1 MAKLAV
7 DGDKAVYY
15 EDLGAGD
22 TALVLIHGWG
32 MSGRCWDGVIK
43 PLLDSGLRLVNID
56 HRGCGRSDHD
66 FADLSIGAIASDV
79 VKVVESLGLK
89 SVILTGWSLGGA
101 VATQA
106 ASLLGDRCSALVLTA
121 GASPIYTQKPDLPL
135 GGTAEDV
142 AGVVA
147 AMDDDRVTFLAGLA
161 HAVCAKPISDAML
174 TWMGETFI
182 ASAARASST
191 LGELAHLD
199 QREILLALD
208 MPVLSYICGQDGFV
222 APEISRWV
230 AENHP
235 RAQGVEFPDSGH
247 APFIEERPDYLRTLV
262 EFTGSVW
269 GA

>member
-1 MAKLAV
+1 MARLAV
-7 DGDKAVYY
+7 DGSKSIYF

-32 MSGRCWDGVIK
+32 MSGRCWDGILK
-43 PLLDSGLRLVNID
+43 PLLEHGLRVVTMD

-66 FADLSIGAIASDV
+66 FADLSIDAIAGDV
-79 VKVVESLGLK
+79 AALVDECNLK
-89 SVILTGWSLGGA
+89 SVILNGWSLGGA
-101 VATQA
+101 VATKA
-106 ASLLGDRCSALVLTA
+106 ASLLGSRCSALVLTA

-174 TWMGETFI
+174 TWMGDAFI

-191 LGELAHLD
+191 LGELAHID
-199 QREILLALD
+199 QREMLLGLD
-208 MPVLSYICGQDGFV
+208 MPILSYICGQDGFV

-230 AENHP
+230 ADNHP
-235 RAQGVEFPDSGH
+235 RAKGIEFPDSGH
-247 APFIEERPDYLRTLV
+247 APFIEERADYVSTLV
-262 EFTGSVW
+262 EFARAV
-269 GA
+269 

>member
-1 MAKLAV
+1 MATLAV
-7 DGDKAVYY
+7 DGTKSIYY
-15 EDLGAGD
+15 EDLGAGA

-32 MSGRCWDGVIK
+32 MSGRCWDGILK
-43 PLLDSGLRLVNID
+43 PLLHAGLRVITID

-66 FADLSIGAIASDV
+66 FADLSIDAIASDV
-79 VKVVESLGLK
+79 AMLASHLK
-89 SVILTGWSLGGA
+89 LQNVILNGWSLGGA
-101 VATQA
+101 VATKA
-106 ASLLGDRCSALVLTA
+106 ASLLGDRCKALVLTA

-161 HAVCAKPISDAML
+161 HAVCAKPVSEAVLAWMADA
-174 TWMGETFI
+174 FI

-191 LGELAHLD
+191 LGELADID
-199 QREILLALD
+199 QRDLLLGLD
-208 MPVLSYICGQDGFV
+208 LPVLSYICGKDGFV

-235 RAQGVEFPDSGH
+235 RAQGVEFPESGH
-247 APFIEERPDYLRTLV
+247 APFIEERDAYVSSLLNFV
-262 EFTGSVW
+262 N
-269 GA
+269 AA

>member
-1 MAKLAV
+1 MARLAV
-7 DGDKAVYY
+7 DGSKSIYF

-32 MSGRCWDGVIK
+32 MSGRCWDGILK
-43 PLLDSGLRLVNID
+43 PLLEHGLRVVTMD

-66 FADLSIGAIASDV
+66 FADLSIDAIAGDAAALV
-79 VKVVESLGLK
+79 DELNLK
-89 SVILTGWSLGGA
+89 SVILNGWSLGGA
-101 VATQA
+101 VATKA
-106 ASLLGDRCSALVLTA
+106 ASLLGSRCSALVLTA

-174 TWMGETFI
+174 AWMGDAFI

-191 LGELAHLD
+191 LGELAHID
-199 QREILLALD
+199 QREMLLGLD

-230 AENHP
+230 ADNHP
-235 RAQGVEFPDSGH
+235 RAKGIEFPDSGH
-247 APFIEERPDYLRTLV
+247 APFIEERADYVSTLV
-262 EFTGSVW
+262 EFARAV
-269 GA
+269 

>member
-1 MAKLAV
+1 MARLAV
-7 DGDKAVYY
+7 DGSKSIYF

-32 MSGRCWDGVIK
+32 MSGRCWDGILK
-43 PLLDSGLRLVNID
+43 PLLEHGLRVVTMD

-66 FADLSIGAIASDV
+66 FADLSIDAIAGDV
-79 VKVVESLGLK
+79 AALVDELNLK
-89 SVILTGWSLGGA
+89 SVILNGWSLGGA
-101 VATQA
+101 VATKA
-106 ASLLGDRCSALVLTA
+106 ASLLGSRCSALVLTA

-174 TWMGETFI
+174 AWMGDAFI

-191 LGELAHLD
+191 LGELAHID
-199 QREILLALD
+199 QREMLLGLD

-230 AENHP
+230 ADNHP
-235 RAQGVEFPDSGH
+235 RAKGIEFPDSGH
-247 APFIEERPDYLRTLV
+247 APFIEERADYVSTLV
-262 EFTGSVW
+262 EFARAV
-269 GA
+269 

>member
-1 MAKLAV
+1 MARLAV
-7 DGDKAVYY
+7 DGSKSIYF

-32 MSGRCWDGVIK
+32 MSGRCWDGILK
-43 PLLDSGLRLVNID
+43 PLLEHGLRVVTMD

-66 FADLSIGAIASDV
+66 FADLSIDAIAGDV
-79 VKVVESLGLK
+79 AALVDELNLK
-89 SVILTGWSLGGA
+89 SVILNGWSLGGA
-101 VATQA
+101 VATKA
-106 ASLLGDRCSALVLTA
+106 ASLLGSRCRALVLTA

-174 TWMGETFI
+174 TWMGDAFI

-191 LGELAHLD
+191 LGELAHID
-199 QREILLALD
+199 QREMLLGLD

-230 AENHP
+230 ADNHP
-235 RAQGVEFPDSGH
+235 RAKGIEFPDSGH
-247 APFIEERPDYLRTLV
+247 APFIEERADYVSTLV
-262 EFTGSVW
+262 EFARAV
-269 GA
+269 

>member
-1 MAKLAV
+1 MARLAV
-7 DGDKAVYY
+7 DGSKSIYF

-32 MSGRCWDGVIK
+32 MSGRCWDGILK
-43 PLLDSGLRLVNID
+43 PLLEHGLRVVTMD

-66 FADLSIGAIASDV
+66 FADLSIDAIAGDV
-79 VKVVESLGLK
+79 AALVDELNLK
-89 SVILTGWSLGGA
+89 SVILNGWSLGGA
-101 VATQA
+101 VATKA
-106 ASLLGDRCSALVLTA
+106 ASLLGSRCSALVLTA

-174 TWMGETFI
+174 AWMGDAFI

-191 LGELAHLD
+191 LGELAHID
-199 QREILLALD
+199 QREMLLGLD

-230 AENHP
+230 ADNHP
-235 RAQGVEFPDSGH
+235 RAKGIEFPDSGH
-247 APFIEERPDYLRTLV
+247 A
-262 EFTGSVW
+262 
-269 GA
+269 

>member
-1 MAKLAV
+1 MARLAV
-7 DGDKAVYY
+7 DGSKSIYY
-15 EDLGAGD
+15 EDLGEGD
-22 TALVLIHGWG
+22 KALLLIHGWG
-32 MSGRCWDGVIK
+32 MSSRCWDGVLK
-43 PLLDSGLRLVNID
+43 PLLRSNLRVITMD

-66 FADLSIGAIASDV
+66 FADFSINAIASDV
-79 VKVVESLGLK
+79 VALVDALKLDSVV
-89 SVILTGWSLGGA
+89 VNGWSLGGA

-106 ASLLGDRCSALVLTA
+106 ASLLGDRCKALVLTA

-135 GGTAEDV
+135 GGTADDV

-174 TWMGETFI
+174 AWMGNEFI

-191 LGELAHLD
+191 LGELAHID
-199 QREILLALD
+199 QRDTLLALD

-235 RAQGVEFPDSGH
+235 RAQGVEFPNSGH
-247 APFIEERPDYLRTLV
+247 APFIEEREEYLRTLI
-262 EFTGSVW
+262 EFTN
-269 GA
+269 AA

>member
-1 MAKLAV
+1 MARLAV
-7 DGDKAVYY
+7 DGSKSIYF

-32 MSGRCWDGVIK
+32 MSGRCWDGILK
-43 PLLDSGLRLVNID
+43 PLLEHGLRVVTMD

-66 FADLSIGAIASDV
+66 FADLSIDAIAGDV
-79 VKVVESLGLK
+79 AALVDELNLK
-89 SVILTGWSLGGA
+89 SVILNGWSLGGA
-101 VATQA
+101 VATKA
-106 ASLLGDRCSALVLTA
+106 AFLLGSRCSALVLTA

-174 TWMGETFI
+174 TWMGDAFI

-191 LGELAHLD
+191 LGELAHID
-199 QREILLALD
+199 QREMLLGLD

-230 AENHP
+230 ADNHP
-235 RAQGVEFPDSGH
+235 RAKGIEFPDSGH
-247 APFIEERPDYLRTLV
+247 APFIEERADYVSTLV
-262 EFTGSVW
+262 EFARAV
-269 GA
+269 

>member
-1 MAKLAV
+1 MARLAV
-7 DGDKAVYY
+7 DETKSIYY

-22 TALVLIHGWG
+22 KALLLIHGWG
-32 MSGRCWDGVIK
+32 MSSRCWDGVLK
-43 PLLDSGLRLVNID
+43 PLINSGLRVITMD

-66 FADLSIGAIASDV
+66 FADLSIDAIAGDV
-79 VKVVESLGLK
+79 VALVDALQVS
-89 SVILTGWSLGGA
+89 SVILNGWSLGGA
-101 VATQA
+101 VATKA
-106 ASLLGDRCSALVLTA
+106 ASLLGGRCTALVLTA

-174 TWMGETFI
+174 AWMGNEFI

-199 QREILLALD
+199 QRDLLLGMD
-208 MPVLSYICGQDGFV
+208 IPVLSYICGKDGFV

-235 RAQGVEFPDSGH
+235 RAQGIEFPESGH
-247 APFIEERPDYLRTLV
+247 APFIEERQDYLRTLI
-262 EFTGSVW
+262 EFINAV
-269 GA
+269 

>member
-1 MAKLAV
+1 MARLAV
-7 DGDKAVYY
+7 DGSKSIYF

-32 MSGRCWDGVIK
+32 MSGRCWDGILK
-43 PLLDSGLRLVNID
+43 PLLEHGLRVVTMD

-66 FADLSIGAIASDV
+66 FADLSIDAIAGDAAALV
-79 VKVVESLGLK
+79 DELNLK
-89 SVILTGWSLGGA
+89 SVILNGWSLGGA
-101 VATQA
+101 VATKA
-106 ASLLGDRCSALVLTA
+106 ASLLGSRCSALVLTA

-174 TWMGETFI
+174 TWMGDAFI

-191 LGELAHLD
+191 LGELAHID
-199 QREILLALD
+199 QREMLLGLD

-230 AENHP
+230 ADNHP
-235 RAQGVEFPDSGH
+235 RAKGIEFPDSGH
-247 APFIEERPDYLRTLV
+247 APFIEERADYVSTLV
-262 EFTGSVW
+262 EFARAV
-269 GA
+269 

>member
-1 MAKLAV
+1 MARLAV
-7 DGDKAVYY
+7 DGSKSIYF

-22 TALVLIHGWG
+22 IALVLIHGWG
-32 MSGRCWDGVIK
+32 MSGRCWDGILK
-43 PLLDSGLRLVNID
+43 PLLEHGLRVVTID

-66 FADLSIGAIASDV
+66 FADLSINAIASDV
-79 VKVVESLGLK
+79 AALVDELNLE
-89 SVILTGWSLGGA
+89 SVILNGWSLGGA
-101 VATQA
+101 VATKA
-106 ASLLGDRCSALVLTA
+106 ASLLGSRCSALVLTA

-161 HAVCAKPISDAML
+161 NAVCAKPISDAML
-174 TWMGETFI
+174 AWMGDAFI

-191 LGELAHLD
+191 LGELAHID
-199 QREILLALD
+199 QRDMLLGLD

-230 AENHP
+230 ADNHP
-235 RAQGVEFPDSGH
+235 RAKGIEFPDSGH
-247 APFIEERPDYLRTLV
+247 APFIEERADYVSTLV
-262 EFTGSVW
+262 EFARAV
-269 GA
+269 